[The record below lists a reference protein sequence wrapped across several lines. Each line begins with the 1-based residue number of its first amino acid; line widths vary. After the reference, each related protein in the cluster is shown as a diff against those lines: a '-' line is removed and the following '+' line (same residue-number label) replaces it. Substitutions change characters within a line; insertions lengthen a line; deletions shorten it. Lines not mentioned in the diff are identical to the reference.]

1 MVWSVC
7 AVSFAARKIAI
18 STHGRPL
25 SYLTPTP
32 FNHSVDPGQMVTM
45 GFMLQSASAE
55 GVKVTG
61 DVKVVDAEFCDRDG

>member
-1 MVWSVC
+1 MWSICIVLF
-7 AVSFAARKIAI
+7 AVRKIAI

-25 SYLTPTP
+25 SYLTP